1 MHILLFLVIVLGSVF
16 MLPEDWIVTLVK
28 HGIALSGTGG
38 MATHHQDFIV
48 LLIKAFL
55 SGVMA
60 YALIR
65 LFLR

>member
-1 MHILLFLVIVLGSVF
+1 MHILLFLVIVMGSVF
-16 MLPEDWIVTLVK
+16 LLPESWIVTLVK
-28 HGIALSGTGG
+28 HGIALSATGD
-38 MATHHQDFIV
+38 MAAHHQDFIV

-65 LFLR
+65 LFRR